1 MAVTTTSHTRW
12 VLAAVVLAA
21 AFLWLAYAVRAV
33 TVPLLAAFL
42 VAYVLDP
49 VVDRFEARRVPRT
62 VAIALLLTAALLLG
76 AGFVLLAGPRLLEDL
91 TLVPGK
97 LAQASER
104 LGPWLEQH
112 LNIAMPTSTQSL
124 TTWLREKLVGFDGD
138 AATLLAPAGA
148 MVTRFFGGTLSLLQ
162 ALLGVFLV
170 PVFAFYMLR
179 DFDRIVAAAN
189 ELVPPHLREGIG
201 RRASEIDRVMGA
213 FIRGQLIVA
222 LILATLLSLGLWA
235 AGAPLPL
242 LIGVVAGFA
251 NFVPYLGTTT
261 GVLLASTLILLEGMG
276 LQVLLMS
283 YGVFVIVQ
291 LLEGWVITPKIVG
304 ESVGLSPFVVIVAV
318 LVFAQLLGFF
328 GVLIAV
334 PLSAVLKILLG
345 VAIERYRASPLFMPE
360 RAIPGS

>member
-1 MAVTTTSHTRW
+1 MAETTSSYTRW
-12 VLAAVVLAA
+12 VLASVVVAAVL
-21 AFLWLAYAVRAV
+21 LWLAYAVRAV

-49 VVDRFEARRVPRT
+49 VVDRFEARRVRRT
-62 VAIALLLTAALLLG
+62 VAIALLLTGALLVG

-97 LAQASER
+97 LAQAGER
-104 LGPWLEQH
+104 LGPWLEH
-112 LNIAMPTSTQSL
+112 RLHIALPTSTQAFTL
-124 TTWLREKLVGFDGD
+124 WLREKLAGFDGD
-138 AATLLAPAGA
+138 AASLLAPAGA
-148 MVTRFFGGTLSLLQ
+148 MATRFFGGTLSLLQ

-189 ELVPPHLREGIG
+189 ELVPPHLRGRLG
-201 RRASEIDRVMGA
+201 RRVSEIDRVMGA

-276 LQVLLMS
+276 LQVLLLS

-318 LVFAQLLGFF
+318 LVFAQLFGFF

-334 PLSAVLKILLG
+334 PLTAVLKILLG
-345 VAIERYRASPLFMPE
+345 VAIERYRASPLFLPE
-360 RAIPGS
+360 RTIPGS